1 MNIIVSVFGTGTHCV
16 RPDTT
21 LERESEI
28 FYIPGNITELSYVP
42 VMFVRACK
50 AGKHVGEKFAERYY
64 DCGGF
69 GILLYGENL
78 IREAGPAGFAMASS
92 MDRTSYLPMPMY
104 GRDVLAN
111 SGNIFTAGTDS
122 CPEAFVCRAGTEKIN
137 AAIPQVTALTSV
149 RTGDIIAVET
159 GLRKPVLAGETI
171 TGCLNG
177 ETVISITVK

>member
-21 LERESEI
+21 LERENEV

-92 MDRTSYLPMPMY
+92 MDRTSYLPLPMY

-111 SGNIFTAGTDS
+111 TGNIFTAGTES
-122 CPEAFVCRAGTEKIN
+122 CPEAFVCHGGTAGLN
-137 AAIPQVTALTSV
+137 SAIPKVTALTSV

-159 GLRKPVLAGETI
+159 GARQQVFAGETI
-171 TGCLNG
+171 RGCLNG